1 MIIMI
6 KYRYYIDNQ
15 KEQDWLNKLSREGWA
30 LKKFF
35 LGFYKFEK
43 CEPGEYESNRFNARK
58 CRTTRLL

>member
-6 KYRYYIDNQ
+6 KFRYYIDNQ

-43 CEPGEYESNRFNARK
+43 CEPGEYA
-58 CRTTRLL
+58 